1 MATRRPRKSTPRRRS
16 PSSRKAAPRK
26 RARQRSAQPKTT
38 RKSKD
43 NKAAG
48 TKHSPLFILVFW
60 PFLLVNRISRSWPT
74 FARVPTRVFGHL
86 GCLGLIVLIL
96 GGSFYFTRSLKF
108 DLARVGEMPE
118 RSIIFDRNKK
128 ELGRLHGAHRYIVN
142 LNEVSPNFQL
152 ALLARE
158 DKNFMKHFGIDLR
171 GVARAVVQNIKR
183 KHMAQGAS
191 TLTMQL
197 ARNAYH
203 LPTRGSK
210 WIELDRKFLE
220 IALALRIEAHYDKD
234 EILQHYMNL
243 IFWGGSIHGVEAA
256 SRAYLEKSAKD
267 LTLSEGAMLAGI
279 IRAPNAFSP
288 FDDLESTKK
297 ERDDTLDSM
306 VRYEFITKAQAAK
319 AKAEPLHIRPKGR
332 RIIHGSYA
340 MDAIRRDLERF
351 IEKKDIKQGGLQII
365 TTIDKDLQEAAG
377 RHLNSKLNEIER
389 RPGYLHN
396 TRTHWQSKPAMQ
408 RGVPD
413 YLQGAIVVVENRT
426 GAIRTIVGGR
436 DADESKFNRA
446 LHARR
451 QMGSVFK
458 PFVFMAAFDRGL
470 RPYTWIEDDHIK
482 PGQIKFAPKNWDPA
496 NSDGKYYKLVST
508 KDALVKSRN
517 TSSVRIGNFAG
528 MDNVHDVAHQA
539 FALKM
544 PRKASAY
551 LGAWEATP
559 EQVASAYTI
568 FPNGGTRYGPHFV
581 SKILNRDG
589 KILYEHKPIG
599 YRAARKGAA
608 WTVSTLLQ
616 EATKSGTA
624 SSMRRTH
631 GFQPPAG
638 GKTGTTDDYQD
649 AWFVGYASTLTCAV
663 WVGLD
668 QPKPIIKRGYGS
680 ELALPIWVKV
690 MKTADR
696 LGRYRF
702 AEMSSPVELVAR
714 RLCHYSGKRAT
725 SGCEHAKAAYN
736 DQVPTDLAPAS
747 NDFCPTHPLRALPAD
762 APTPIPGRAQIIPE
776 PQRAFP
782 VE

>member
-1 MATRRPRKSTPRRRS
+1 
-16 PSSRKAAPRK
+16 
-26 RARQRSAQPKTT
+26 
-38 RKSKD
+38 
-43 NKAAG
+43 
-48 TKHSPLFILVFW
+48 
-60 PFLLVNRISRSWPT
+60 
-74 FARVPTRVFGHL
+74 
-86 GCLGLIVLIL
+86 
-96 GGSFYFTRSLKF
+96 
-108 DLARVGEMPE
+108 
-118 RSIIFDRNKK
+118 
-128 ELGRLHGAHRYIVN
+128 
-142 LNEVSPNFQL
+142 
-152 ALLARE
+152 
-158 DKNFMKHFGIDLR
+158 
-171 GVARAVVQNIKR
+171 
-183 KHMAQGAS
+183 
-191 TLTMQL
+191 
-197 ARNAYH
+197 
-203 LPTRGSK
+203 
-210 WIELDRKFLE
+210 
-220 IALALRIEAHYDKD
+220 
-234 EILQHYMNL
+234 
-243 IFWGGSIHGVEAA
+243 
-256 SRAYLEKSAKD
+256 
-267 LTLSEGAMLAGI
+267 
-279 IRAPNAFSP
+279 
-288 FDDLESTKK
+288 
-297 ERDDTLDSM
+297 
-306 VRYEFITKAQAAK
+306 
-319 AKAEPLHIRPKGR
+319 
-332 RIIHGSYA
+332 
-340 MDAIRRDLERF
+340 
-351 IEKKDIKQGGLQII
+351 
-365 TTIDKDLQEAAG
+365 
-377 RHLNSKLNEIER
+377 
-389 RPGYLHN
+389 
-396 TRTHWQSKPAMQ
+396 
-408 RGVPD
+408 
-413 YLQGAIVVVENRT
+413 
-426 GAIRTIVGGR
+426 
-436 DADESKFNRA
+436 
-446 LHARR
+446 
-451 QMGSVFK
+451 
-458 PFVFMAAFDRGL
+458 
-470 RPYTWIEDDHIK
+470 
-482 PGQIKFAPKNWDPA
+482 
-496 NSDGKYYKLVST
+496 
-508 KDALVKSRN
+508 VKSRN

-608 WTVSTLLQ
+608 GTVSTLLQ

-702 AEMSSPVELVAR
+702 AEMSSPVELVAC
-714 RLCHYSGKRAT
+714 RLCRYSGKRAT
-725 SGCEHAKAAYN
+725 SGCEQAKAAYN